1 MRMQTSVQPTANLSQ
16 QNNVSV
22 NPLLVSGVV
31 FLPLFLLLTIIGYR
45 KCQVQILRRRIE
57 KLEIIWLLSSAKK
70 TF

>member
-1 MRMQTSVQPTANLSQ
+1 MQTSVQPTANLSQ